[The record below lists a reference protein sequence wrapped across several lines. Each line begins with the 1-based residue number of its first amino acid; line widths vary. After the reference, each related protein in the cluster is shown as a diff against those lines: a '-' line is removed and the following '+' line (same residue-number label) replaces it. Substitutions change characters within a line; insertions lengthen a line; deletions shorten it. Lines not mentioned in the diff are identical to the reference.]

1 MNTKRT
7 IRIGTRGSR
16 LALVQTEIIRR
27 MLLRLKPDMNIE
39 QVIIKT
45 RGDKIL
51 DVSLS
56 KIGDKGLFVKEI
68 ETALLRND
76 IDIAVHSMKD
86 LPTESPAELTIAAVA
101 PREDAHD
108 VLVSKK
114 NKLLDDLPQGAV
126 VATSSLRR
134 SAQLL
139 SHRRDLHLT
148 DIRGNVETRLRKF
161 EQGDMDAVVLA
172 RAGLK
177 RLGLE
182 EHISQVLPY
191 EVMLPAPAQGAIGI
205 QIRKN
210 DAEVSALVQL
220 INHVA
225 TFQAVTAE
233 RAFLKTLEGG
243 CQTPIA
249 AFAQIQNGTLTLE
262 GRVLSL
268 DGSKL
273 FSAKINDIPE
283 KAKEVGERLASELL
297 GLGADRILEEIRV
310 R

>member
-27 MLLRLKPDMNIE
+27 MLQRLKPDLNIE

-45 RGDKIL
+45 QGDKIL

-76 IDIAVHSMKD
+76 IDLAVHSMKD

-108 VLVSKK
+108 VLVSKETRM
-114 NKLLDDLPQGAV
+114 LDNLPPGAV

-134 SAQLL
+134 GAQLL
-139 SHRRDLHLT
+139 SHRKDLRLT

-161 EQGDMDAVVLA
+161 EQGDMEAVVLA

-182 EHISQVLPY
+182 AHVSQVLPY
-191 EVMLPAPAQGAIGI
+191 EIMLPAPAQGAIGI
-205 QIRKN
+205 QIRKD
-210 DAEVSALVQL
+210 DAEVMALVRL
-220 INHVA
+220 INDVE

-233 RAFLKTLEGG
+233 RAFLKALEGG

-249 AFAQIQNGTLTLE
+249 AYGEIHDETLTLE

-268 DGSKL
+268 DGLKL
-273 FSAKINDIPE
+273 FSAKISDSPE
-283 KAKEVGERLASELL
+283 KAEEVGERLANDLL
-297 GLGADRILEEIRV
+297 ALGAERILEEIRV

>member
-139 SHRRDLHLT
+139 SHRKDLRLT

-205 QIRKN
+205 QIRR
-210 DAEVSALVQL
+210 DDVEVSALVQL
-220 INHVA
+220 INHVT